1 MCARKGQRNK
11 AKAMPPMLE
20 GHAVPAIG
28 NGALKTELDG
38 KGMVSELPPQEMRHE
53 MS

>member
-1 MCARKGQRNK
+1 MRARRGERNK

-28 NGALKTELDG
+28 NGGLKAELHG
-38 KGMVSELPPQEMRHE
+38 EGMVSELSPQDLRHE
-53 MS
+53 MI